1 MYTYCPGI
9 AENPEPRVFALS
21 DLLVGGL
28 MAQDYLT
35 GSEQS
40 RAKLFS
46 IQMVIKEIKM
56 GLL

>member
-1 MYTYCPGI
+1 M
-9 AENPEPRVFALS
+9 FALS